1 MLLAQ
6 NMLLTEHIVELVYVY
21 GISFMHIFIISMF
34 ILTFKIFQFVISPDQ
49 SSYLPTDTCDIHSKR
64 QLSPVR

>member
-1 MLLAQ
+1 MAQ

-34 ILTFKIFQFVISPDQ
+34 ILTLETFLIDKEAYYVIS
-49 SSYLPTDTCDIHSKR
+49 TVIA
-64 QLSPVR
+64 